1 MIRRNASILIVL
13 LALALLQV
21 IMYQPS
27 EPFFYNDETRHVM
40 SGVFFMDLFHDR
52 PTHLRQYAIDYYL
65 KYPALG
71 ILVWPPLFYG
81 LEGVVMSVLGPSV
94 VVARVLLGLFGLL
107 AGLYL
112 FVLSRR
118 VVGPNRGAMAALAF
132 GTTPLIFKY
141 SHYVMLEIPM
151 LALALGATY
160 HFVVYLEE
168 ETKRDLYL
176 WGFLCAAAALTRF
189 DVIYLV
195 VLFPLLLTIQKK
207 WEILKRREV
216 VLTVIGALL
225 LIAPVYAVTAAN
237 VGWLHAREVMQT
249 MDPRDP
255 PMLSLSR
262 LLFYPV
268 GLPYNLSWFFVGAAV
283 LGIAVAVWRR
293 DRSCLVFAA
302 IIVAVYVTFTPIAE
316 MRERHVIYWVPGLA
330 FFAAEGVYH
339 ASRFWRGGITAGI
352 LAGAVFGGAI
362 AQAAP
367 HVRTFLKGYEDVA
380 RYVEKNTANPPL
392 CLYIGSLNG
401 NFIYQLRRVDPARRI
416 WTLRGEKLADTLAV
430 SEKRTT
436 RPDEGRMLNAIHQYG
451 PALVVVEKAGDPAL
465 SYDSEWLASLIQ
477 QHPERFRLEG
487 KFPIVTNNSQYAG
500 GTILVYRNL
509 VPNPSAAENVEL
521 HIRMLRQNVQG
532 QVP

>member
-13 LALALLQV
+13 LAMVLLQA
-21 IMYQPS
+21 ITYQPS

-81 LEGVVMSVLGPSV
+81 LEGVAMAVFGSSV

-118 VVGPNRGAMAALAF
+118 VVGPNRAAMSVLAF

-141 SHYVMLEIPM
+141 SHFVMLEIPM

-160 HFVVYLEE
+160 HFVVYLEQ

-189 DVIYLV
+189 DVIYLL
-195 VLFPLLLTIQKK
+195 VLFPVLLTVQKK
-207 WEILKRREV
+207 WGILKRREV

-237 VGWLHAREVMQT
+237 VGWLHGKEVTQT
-249 MDPRDP
+249 MDPSDP

-262 LLFYPV
+262 LFFYPAT
-268 GLPYNLSWFFVGAAV
+268 LPYNLSWFFVGAAV
-283 LGIAVAVWRR
+283 FGLAVAIWRR
-293 DRSCLVFAA
+293 DRSCLVFTA

-316 MRERHVIYWVPGLA
+316 MRERHVIYWAPALA

-339 ASRFWRGGITAGI
+339 ASRFWRDGITAGI
-352 LAGAVFGGAI
+352 LAGAVFGGAF
-362 AQAAP
+362 AQAVP
-367 HVRTFLKGYEDVA
+367 SVRTFLTGYADAA
-380 RYVEKNTANPPL
+380 RYVEANTTSPPL
-392 CLYIGSLNG
+392 CLFIGSLNG
-401 NFIYQLRRVDPARRI
+401 NFVYQMRRADSARRI
-416 WTLRGEKLADTLAV
+416 WTLRGEKLADTLAPA
-430 SEKRTT
+430 SNEAT
-436 RPDEGRMLNAIHQYG
+436 RPDADQMLAAIYRYS
-451 PALVVVEKAGDPAL
+451 PTYILVERASDPAR
-465 SYDSEWLASLIQ
+465 SAGSEWLAKLVQ
-477 QHPERFRLEG
+477 GHEERFRLERS
-487 KFPIVTNNSQYAG
+487 FPIVTNSPQYAYG
-500 GTILVYRNL
+500 MILVYRNL
-509 VPNPSAAENVEL
+509 VPNPSAAQSVEL

-532 QVP
+532 RIP